1 VRSASAAATAA
12 AIGPR
17 AWRIL
22 HVAGTHYLR
31 LQFMVSFGK
40 RVPAMPPYA
49 LFLIPLLAVMTLR
62 LIAMMS
68 ARSARTVRAG

>member
-1 VRSASAAATAA
+1 
-12 AIGPR
+12 
-17 AWRIL
+17 
-22 HVAGTHYLR
+22 
-31 LQFMVSFGK
+31 MVSFGK